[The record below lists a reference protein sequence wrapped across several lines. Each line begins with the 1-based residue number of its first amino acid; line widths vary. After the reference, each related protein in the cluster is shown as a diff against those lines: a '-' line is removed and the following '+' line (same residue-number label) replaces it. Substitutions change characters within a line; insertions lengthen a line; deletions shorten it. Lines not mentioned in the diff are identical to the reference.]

1 MHSASSFFLSWL
13 SAHPTGPLEGLKIR
27 GEGAVSNKMLPLA
40 LVKIGLTDLPKNGVR
55 VRGGGACAPR
65 PNGSDRTECM

>member
-1 MHSASSFFLSWL
+1 MEVERKELRVFFCCVC
-13 SAHPTGPLEGLKIR
+13 TGPLEGLKIR